1 MSAGYEALATKAKAI
16 YGKRITRQDLEHLAG
31 MRSVD
36 DVLAELRQL
45 PGWSHAAEHL
55 PQDALLTRATLETAL
70 REQIRRE
77 YLSLMAFV
85 PHKDRAVMSF
95 PIMRAGMDEI
105 LAALRHL
112 HASIYKEV
120 EPLPPAF
127 MSHTRVDV
135 QALRRCTTYDG
146 LVEATRGSIYH
157 DALERLRS
165 ADGTLPDYGVTEAL
179 LSGVYYQ
186 KLQSIIR
193 RKYDGDVR
201 RIMEK
206 SVGSQVDMLNLM
218 HILRMKRYF
227 PQEDNYLPVLL
238 PYHYKLKPQMI
249 HAMCAAPNA
258 EAVLELAQQTPY
270 GRIFDQHS
278 GEDLNYLYTATI
290 YRTSRRQLMMGK
302 PSIYSAVALMNLR
315 EIELKAV
322 VSAVE
327 AAKYQMALNP
337 SILDMMDR

>member
-85 PHKDRAVMSF
+85 PHKDRAVMGF

-165 ADGTLPDYGVTEAL
+165 ADGALPDYGVTEAL
-179 LSGVYYQ
+179 LNGV
-186 KLQSIIR
+186 
-193 RKYDGDVR
+193 
-201 RIMEK
+201 
-206 SVGSQVDMLNLM
+206 
-218 HILRMKRYF
+218 
-227 PQEDNYLPVLL
+227 
-238 PYHYKLKPQMI
+238 
-249 HAMCAAPNA
+249 
-258 EAVLELAQQTPY
+258 
-270 GRIFDQHS
+270 
-278 GEDLNYLYTATI
+278 
-290 YRTSRRQLMMGK
+290 
-302 PSIYSAVALMNLR
+302 
-315 EIELKAV
+315 
-322 VSAVE
+322 
-327 AAKYQMALNP
+327 
-337 SILDMMDR
+337 

>member
-1 MSAGYEALATKAKAI
+1 MKRKILAVWLAAAMALVPAVGCSDAGEAEDVSEYRLDA
-16 YGKRITRQDLEHLAG
+16 Y
-31 MRSVD
+31 MRPVWEGAQ
-36 DVLAELRQL
+36 VVN
-45 PGWSHAAEHL
+45 
-55 PQDALLTRATLETAL
+55 ETAMIL
-70 REQIRRE
+70 RN
-77 YLSLMAFV
+77 
-85 PHKDRAVMSF
+85 
-95 PIMRAGMDEI
+95 
-105 LAALRHL
+105 
-112 HASIYKEV
+112 
-120 EPLPPAF
+120 
-127 MSHTRVDV
+127 
-135 QALRRCTTYDG
+135 
-146 LVEATRGSIYH
+146 
-157 DALERLRS
+157 
-165 ADGTLPDYGVTEAL
+165 ADGSLPDYGVTEAL
-179 LSGVYYQ
+179 LGGVYYRQ
-186 KLQSIIR
+186 LQTIIR

-201 RIMEK
+201 RILEK

-238 PYHYKLKPQMI
+238 PYHYKIKPQMI
-249 HAMCAAPNA
+249 HAMCAAPSA

>member
-16 YGKRITRQDLEHLAG
+16 YGRRISRQDLERIAG
-31 MRSVD
+31 MRSVHE
-36 DVLAELRQL
+36 VLDQLRQL

-70 REQIRRE
+70 RKQIRQE
-77 YLSLMAFV
+77 YLSLLAFV
-85 PHKDRAVMSF
+85 PQKDRKIMEF
-95 PIMRAGMDEI
+95 PILRAEMDEI

-127 MSHTRVDV
+127 LSHTRVDV
-135 QALRRCTTYDG
+135 QALHRCTTFDG

-165 ADGTLPDYGVTEAL
+165 TDGSLPDYGVTEAL
-179 LSGVYYQ
+179 LSGVYYRH
-186 KLQSIIR
+186 LQGIIR
-193 RKYDGDVR
+193 RRYDGDVR
-201 RIMEK
+201 RILEK

-249 HAMCAAPNA
+249 HAMCAAPTG
-258 EAVLELAQQTPY
+258 EAVLELAQQTAY
-270 GRIFDQHS
+270 GRIFGRDC
-278 GEDLNYLYTATI
+278 GEDLNHLYIATL
-290 YRTSRRQLMMGK
+290 YRASRHQLMMGK
-302 PSIYSAVALMNLR
+302 ASIYSAVALMNLR
-315 EIELKAV
+315 EFELKAV

-337 SILDMMDR
+337 SILDTMDR